1 MKDAVSLNSVP
12 DPGEQKTK
20 IVFMARKMM
29 RRIQVKT
36 ENEVMAE
43 YLKNVIRTDDP
54 EEGKTL
60 KGTFEFQSY
69 LLNVRFKELTTEI
82 IKLFRRNK

>member
-1 MKDAVSLNSVP
+1 M
-12 DPGEQKTK
+12 
-20 IVFMARKMM
+20 
-29 RRIQVKT
+29 KT
-36 ENEVMAE
+36 ENEVMDE

-60 KGTFEFQSY
+60 KDTFEFQSY